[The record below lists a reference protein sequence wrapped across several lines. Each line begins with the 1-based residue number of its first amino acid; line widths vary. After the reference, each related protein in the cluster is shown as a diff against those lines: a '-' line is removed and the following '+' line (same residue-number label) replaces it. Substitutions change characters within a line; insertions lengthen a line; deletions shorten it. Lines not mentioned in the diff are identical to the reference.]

1 MENTTNKTIVT
12 SFRARKDNW
21 KKLKIVSAI
30 EGVPIQD
37 KLNDIIE
44 NYVNT
49 NYAQLPTQNV
59 SGDNDGTKEELSV

>member
-1 MENTTNKTIVT
+1 MVKTKKTIVT

-30 EGVPIQD
+30 EGVPIQE

-44 NYVNT
+44 NYVST
-49 NYAQLPTQNV
+49 NYGKLLDQDSTG
-59 SGDNDGTKEELSV
+59 STIGTKEKLSV

>member
-49 NYAQLPTQNV
+49 NYGQLLNQNV
-59 SGDNDGTKEELSV
+59 SEDDNGTKEKLSV

>member
-44 NYVNT
+44 NYVST
-49 NYAQLPTQNV
+49 NYSQLPTQTIGEE
-59 SGDNDGTKEELSV
+59 SDGSEEKLSA

>member
-1 MENTTNKTIVT
+1 MVKTKKTIVT

-30 EGVPIQD
+30 EGVPIQE

-44 NYVNT
+44 NYVST
-49 NYAQLPTQNV
+49 NYGKLLDQDPKESTN
-59 SGDNDGTKEELSV
+59 GTKEKLSV

>member
-1 MENTTNKTIVT
+1 MFIQ
-12 SFRARKDNW
+12 

-44 NYVNT
+44 NYVST
-49 NYAQLPTQNV
+49 NYSQLPTQTIGEE
-59 SGDNDGTKEELSV
+59 SDGSEEKLSA

>member
-1 MENTTNKTIVT
+1 MVKTKKTIVT

-30 EGVPIQD
+30 EGVPIQE

-44 NYVNT
+44 NYVST
-49 NYAQLPTQNV
+49 NYGKLLDQDSTESTN
-59 SGDNDGTKEELSV
+59 GTKEKLSV

>member
-1 MENTTNKTIVT
+1 MKITTNKTIVT

-49 NYAQLPTQNV
+49 NYGQLLNQNV
-59 SGDNDGTKEELSV
+59 SEDDNGTKEKLSV